1 MRLQSTGFSG
11 TIFKSCWKSRV
22 GRPFTFFSYPVQ
34 TMLLLSG
41 SKVSKRYGSLECFS
55 GAGFAVHSGQRI
67 GLIGAN
73 GSGKTTLLRIMAG
86 EESHRGTIDR
96 RSNMRIAML
105 SQEPSYDP
113 KSTVRNVV
121 VEGVPRVGSLR
132 HKIDQV
138 NHALADSSNDG
149 RDTKKLLDKLGKLQ
163 NQFEAQGGHE
173 VEWRAEAILD
183 GLGFP
188 AERHDEPVKLLSGGE
203 LNRVSLARLLIQ
215 DADLWLL
222 DEPTNHLDIDG
233 IEFLERTILSTN
245 TAAVIVSHDRRFLD
259 HVTSYTW
266 EVRGGSVECYEGNY
280 SRSREIRQQRLQQAW
295 REYMLQQEH
304 IQKEKEFIRRYKAG
318 QRAREAK
325 GRAKRLERLEKLEKP
340 EDKQRVAALDFDTC
354 RRLGNRV
361 LQVNDLSAGYDGETL
376 FSGMSFELQ
385 PGETLALVG
394 PNGSGKTTFLETIL
408 GNMKPMDGNINW
420 GSTAVVGTL
429 GQHDVFPDEELTP
442 ISYLRSA
449 GSGLGDQE
457 LCDTL
462 AAMVF
467 PEPTWDQPVHLLSG
481 GEKRRL
487 MLTHLLLEGHNV
499 LLLDEPTN
507 HLDVQSAETLELA
520 LCAYE
525 GSLLVISHDRHLLDQ
540 IADRVIWLENG
551 NCHLTYG
558 GFKEAAEARAER
570 RAKAREQMKPAPEP
584 EKPKPTP
591 KKKKKRKKSP
601 YAGLSVSELEER
613 IIGVEED
620 IEELRSAFNDPALY
634 KDGDKVKELKGEL
647 DELQE
652 KLSTLEEEY
661 FSRAE

>member
-1 MRLQSTGFSG
+1 
-11 TIFKSCWKSRV
+11 
-22 GRPFTFFSYPVQ
+22 
-34 TMLLLSG
+34 MLLLSG

-55 GAGFAVHSGQRI
+55 EAGFAIHSGQRV

-105 SQEPSYDP
+105 SQAPSFDP
-113 KSTVRNVV
+113 ESTVRNVV
-121 VEGVPRVGSLR
+121 VEGVSNVGSL
-132 HKIDQV
+132 HHEIDQV
-138 NHALADSSNDG
+138 NHALADSSRDG
-149 RDTKKLLDKLGKLQ
+149 QDTKRLLKRLGKLQ
-163 NQFEAQGGHE
+163 DRFEALGGHE

-188 AERHDEPVKLLSGGE
+188 AERHDEPVKFLSGGE

-233 IEFLERTILSTN
+233 IQFLERTILSTN

-259 HVTSYTW
+259 KVTSHTW
-266 EVRGGSVECYEGNY
+266 EIRGSSVDCYDGNY
-280 SRSREIRQQRLQQAW
+280 SRSREVREQRLQQAW
-295 REYMLQQEH
+295 REYRLQQEH
-304 IQKEKEFIRRYKAG
+304 IRKQREFIRRYKAG

-340 EDKQRVAALDFDTC
+340 EEKERAAALHFDTT

-361 LQVNDLSAGYDGETL
+361 LQVNDLGAGYDDETL

-394 PNGSGKTTFLETIL
+394 PNGSGKTTFLNTIL
-408 GNMKPMDGNINW
+408 GDMRPQEGNINW

-429 GQHDVFPDEELTP
+429 GQHDAFPDESLTP
-442 ISYLRSA
+442 MSYLRAA

-467 PEPTWDQPVHLLSG
+467 PEPTWEQPVHLLSG

-487 MLTHLLLEGHNV
+487 MLTRLLLEGHNV

-507 HLDVQSAETLELA
+507 HLDVQSAEALELA
-520 LCAYE
+520 LCAYD
-525 GSLLVISHDRHLLDQ
+525 GSVLVVSHDRHLLDQ
-540 IADRVIWLENG
+540 IADRVIWLEDG
-551 NCHLTYG
+551 KCHLSYG
-558 GFKEAAEARAER
+558 GYEEAAEAREER
-570 RAKAREQMKPAPEP
+570 KAAIRRKQEKPAAKPT
-584 EKPKPTP
+584 KPKPG
-591 KKKKKRKKSP
+591 KKKKKKKSP
-601 YAGLSVSELEER
+601 YARLSVSELEER
-613 IIGVEED
+613 IIGVEEE
-620 IEELRSAFNDPALY
+620 IEELRGAFNDPELY
-634 KDGDKVKELKGEL
+634 KDGEKVKELKSDL

-652 KLSTLEEEY
+652 KLSVLEEEY